1 MPGDCQTLLYVSL
14 MMVMIEKKKTKKE
27 FQLHRANLMYVH
39 MSKEFFLTYRF
50 VLVYD
55 NTSGHL
61 SWVEEETPFQT
72 GSILQQYNQ

>member
-1 MPGDCQTLLYVSL
+1 MNLLL
-14 MMVMIEKKKTKKE
+14 
-27 FQLHRANLMYVH
+27 LW
-39 MSKEFFLTYRF
+39 MSKKFNL
-50 VLVYD
+50 LVYD